1 MATGLVAI
9 TERAADGGPL
19 LNTGEDESI
28 AHVAPDV
35 GIVLEE
41 GPVQQNGTLYIT
53 TKRLIWLSND
63 NLQKGYAVSFL
74 SLSMHAISRN
84 PNAYPVPCIYTQ
96 VTIMLFT
103 LPPRSVAMVA
113 FIYFP
118 GDGAETVQIESGD
131 SDSEYEEADDM
142 EDSLETECDEEEDLS
157 KVEEMRLVPRDP
169 DILDQIFQVLCDC
182 ALLNPDPTGVEVTL
196 GSGLTFQQKYDG
208 WTGGI
213 TMPRR
218 ETNLVV
224 SQNRSRTHFDL
235 GSTLSTSDPDHHR
248 IQVSFFLE
256 PRNLGG
262 ARPLALNPFVLA
274 EQEGEGEWY
283 FNVNEVLGGRP
294 IGEDDDKP
302 FDVTD
307 ISELH
312 IHDPRFEDAEEEL
325 EEDGAA

>member
-96 VTIMLFT
+96 
-103 LPPRSVAMVA
+103 
-113 FIYFP
+113 
-118 GDGAETVQIESGD
+118 IESGD

-142 EDSLETECDEEEDLS
+142 EDSLEAECDEEEDLS

-182 ALLNPDPTGVEVTL
+182 ALLNPDPTG
-196 GSGLTFQQKYDG
+196 
-208 WTGGI
+208 
-213 TMPRR
+213 
-218 ETNLVV
+218 
-224 SQNRSRTHFDL
+224 
-235 GSTLSTSDPDHHR
+235 
-248 IQVSFFLE
+248 
-256 PRNLGG
+256 
-262 ARPLALNPFVLA
+262 